1 MQTKE
6 VLDQGIERHF
16 LRRCIRLGIISPPQ
30 TITKFTRN
38 KTYAPYDFS
47 QKDVEMVW
55 NAYVAF
61 KMKFTDQE
69 MIQMATGESLPVR
82 DSLEEHILKLQK
94 EVEEMQAIIEFMKY
108 VKGLGVFPPAPS
120 ELIGGKSLAEYLYAL
135 INHLDKDRNLK
146 SMIKM
151 AEIVNSVPDID
162 QISDEDSEEIENIS
176 KSLVCSEEA
185 IKLGD
190 KYHTQLENIL
200 QVKHLG
206 AASEEVQK
214 QIKEYCTIGAEMN
227 RLNYPELNFGPF
239 EHAIGLVVLIVPD
252 SDIALMYRKMLGEE
266 NAEFL
271 TEALFAFMEAEDPE
285 KYKQYITG

>member
-38 KTYAPYDFS
+38 KTYEPYDFS

-108 VKGLGVFPPAPS
+108 VKG
-120 ELIGGKSLAEYLYAL
+120 
-135 INHLDKDRNLK
+135 
-146 SMIKM
+146 
-151 AEIVNSVPDID
+151 
-162 QISDEDSEEIENIS
+162 
-176 KSLVCSEEA
+176 
-185 IKLGD
+185 
-190 KYHTQLENIL
+190 
-200 QVKHLG
+200 
-206 AASEEVQK
+206 
-214 QIKEYCTIGAEMN
+214 KE
-227 RLNYPELNFGPF
+227 
-239 EHAIGLVVLIVPD
+239 
-252 SDIALMYRKMLGEE
+252 S
-266 NAEFL
+266 FL
-271 TEALFAFMEAEDPE
+271 FYFL
-285 KYKQYITG
+285 